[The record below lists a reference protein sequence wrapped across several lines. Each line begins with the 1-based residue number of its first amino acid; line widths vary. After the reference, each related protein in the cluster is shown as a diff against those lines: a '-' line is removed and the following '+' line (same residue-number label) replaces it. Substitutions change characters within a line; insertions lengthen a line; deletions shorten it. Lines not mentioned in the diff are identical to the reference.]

1 MTLTALFLVM
11 IALLV
16 GAVVG
21 WMVGGARKSAD
32 AQRAL
37 AERDLAMTERQRSE
51 LLVRQERERSEAALR
66 NERERME
73 LLLHA
78 ERERGETSRLEMQ
91 TRVEEAQQLRAIAE
105 TRVLDI
111 EQRLTNHKQTEETF
125 AALAHRAF
133 RTVAESLVQTSKTQ
147 IDGSLET
154 KKAEIDA
161 LLRPMREM
169 VENYRGELMKS
180 ENTRNAIYG
189 GLQEQIRNLVQVQE
203 AAQREAARL
212 ATALTSPTVQGSW
225 GEMSLKRCIELA
237 GMSEYCRDF
246 EVQQTFMTEEGRRLR
261 PDVIVHLPNQKV
273 IAVDAKAPLTEYI
286 SACNETDETR
296 KRALLE
302 QHAKNLRRHIDSLSK
317 RDYQASIGET
327 LDFTVMFIPGEHFLS
342 AGLATDLGLL
352 EYAAERRIFLAS
364 PTVLLPLL
372 RAVAAGWKAEKTE
385 ENAKRMHDAAVD
397 LFNRFVTV
405 MEHLT
410 NVGEQLRK
418 SVDSYNRVIRSVDT
432 RLWPKGEELQRLSG
446 SGKEL
451 GELKQLDAVPLES
464 SKLRLTMQNEEPGI
478 VVPIVPMR
486 E

>member
-1 MTLTALFLVM
+1 MTITVIFLSV
-11 IALLV
+11 IALSIGAIV
-16 GAVVG
+16 GWVVG
-21 WMVGGARKSAD
+21 SARKSAD

-37 AERDLAMTERQRSE
+37 AERDLARN
-51 LLVRQERERSEAALR
+51 ERERSERA
-66 NERERME
+66 
-73 LLLHA
+73 
-78 ERERGETSRLEMQ
+78 RLDMQ
-91 TRVEEAQQLRAIAE
+91 HRVEEAQQIRAAAE
-105 TRVLDI
+105 ARVI
-111 EQRLTNHKQTEETF
+111 EIEKRLANHKQTEETF
-125 AALAHRAF
+125 AALAQRAF
-133 RTVAESLVQTSKTQ
+133 MTVSESLVQSSKTQ

-161 LLRPMREM
+161 LLKPMREM
-169 VENYRGELMKS
+169 VENYRGELVKS
-180 ENTRNAIYG
+180 ETARNAVYG

-237 GMSEYCRDF
+237 GMSEHCRDF
-246 EVQQTFMTEEGRRLR
+246 EVQQTFITDEGRRLR

-286 SACNETDETR
+286 SACNETDESR

-302 QHAKNLRRHIDSLSK
+302 QHAKNLRRHIDSLAK
-317 RDYQASIGET
+317 RDYQSSIGET

-385 ENAKRMHDAAVD
+385 ENAKKMHDAAVE
-397 LFNRFVTV
+397 LFNRFMTV
-405 MEHLT
+405 MEHLSG
-410 NVGEQLRK
+410 VGDQLRR
-418 SVDSYNRVIRSVDT
+418 SVESYNKVIRSIDT
-432 RLWPKGEELQRLSG
+432 RLWPKGEELQQMAG
-446 SGKEL
+446 SGKDL
-451 GELKQLDAVPLES
+451 GEMKQLEAVPLES
-464 SKLRLTMQNEEPGI
+464 SKLRLTMQNEEPG
-478 VVPIVPMR
+478 VVVQIR
-486 E
+486 D